1 MGLGILDQDHL
12 EHVPGTAFLTTN
24 SPKKKDVTAQLP
36 QETASLDNLKQRN
49 GVVLVPQVRS
59 KLYWIQPSLPLIDV

>member
-24 SPKKKDVTAQLP
+24 APKERDATAQLP
-36 QETASLDNLKQRN
+36 QGTASLDNLKQSN

-59 KLYWIQPSLPLIDV
+59 RLYCIEPSLPVIDV